1 MELRAK
7 NLRGKALGLVSLEP
21 VAGCKKVAFALVWQ
35 WKLADAAGEA
45 GGVACAG
52 CFVSNALVR
61 SICGLGLAQRKHFCY
76 YDTDFFGSLLPG
88 GRFVA
93 GIFPSV
99 A

>member
-1 MELRAK
+1 MEIGRI
-7 NLRGKALGLVSLEP
+7 RVMWP
-21 VAGCKKVAFALVWQ
+21 
-35 WKLADAAGEA
+35 DAAGEA